1 MSPTL
6 KNIDDGKRRI
16 KPSYF
21 TTAMLGLLSLS
32 IMQVAPLSSLE
43 PVGREALPG
52 LVWQVQGEW
61 RLDGRGS
68 PLLGGDSITPGSLL
82 QPGNDSSAHLI
93 VILLPDSQRI
103 FYQCF
108 AAADCA
114 RSFRV
119 PPLYRTPDPFAAEM
133 VARVQA
139 VLAIERPDSSL
150 VSKAER
156 DARLPRDEE
165 TAVLDADNRVQ
176 IGGLASALPDG
187 RYTCDIL
194 PLDDTHPPQL
204 GVPVDK
210 RDHAIAVSLP
220 FPGLYILNL
229 FDAGKTPR
237 INMFV
242 AALKPE
248 QAAAVTSSFNQASAL
263 IKDWNEDS
271 AGWPTH
277 AFRRA
282 YLESLVKDIKPQ
294 NQTVHSIETSGVSAR
309 ANSGGLGDTAPV
321 QTDTAAEPSF
331 SPKPGVFSKGIEVTL
346 QSDNSEAT
354 IHYTTNDSQPLESSP
369 VYHAPIVVKGSTL
382 VIKAYAKSQGKRD
395 SPVVTGIF
403 RIED

>member
-1 MSPTL
+1 MSSTL
-6 KNIDDGKRRI
+6 KNISYGNGRI
-16 KPSYF
+16 MSRYF
-21 TTAMLGLLSLS
+21 SSAMLGLLSLS
-32 IMQVAPLSSLE
+32 IMQVAPLSSLAQ
-43 PVGREALPG
+43 VNTQASPG

-61 RLDGRGS
+61 RLNGRGA
-68 PLLGGDSITPGSLL
+68 PLLSGDSIIPRSLL

-139 VLAIERPDSSL
+139 VLAIERPDSSP

-156 DARLPRDEE
+156 DSRLPRDEAA
-165 TAVLDADNRVQ
+165 AVLDADNRVQ

-194 PLDDTHPPQL
+194 PLDDTHRPQL
-204 GVPVDK
+204 HVPVDK

-220 FPGLYILNL
+220 FSGLYILKI
-229 FDAGKTPR
+229 FDAGDTPR
-237 INMFV
+237 INLFV

-248 QAAAVTSSFNQASAL
+248 QAVAITASFSKASAL
-263 IKDWNEDS
+263 IEDWNEDS

-294 NQTVHSIETSGVSAR
+294 NQMVQSIETSGVSAR
-309 ANSGGLGDTAPV
+309 GNSGGPGDTAPV

-369 VYHAPIVVKGSTL
+369 VYHAPIVLKGSTL
-382 VIKAYAKSQGKRD
+382 VIKAYASSQGKKD